1 MPWTFPA
8 NDGRCTILSQLINVQ
23 PGCAAM
29 GLHRDGSYIQLDLHE
44 QTGLDL
50 EVGAIWACQDFTDAV
65 GATRVVLGSHTWPRF
80 RMNKERDYPDVPDV
94 AAEMPA
100 GSCVIYLGQ
109 TWHAAGAII
118 AMGGAVIILDAPH
131 YILYGETLMQ

>member
-1 MPWTFPA
+1 
-8 NDGRCTILSQLINVQ
+8 
-23 PGCAAM
+23 M
-29 GLHRDGSYIQLDLHE
+29 GLHRDGSYTQLDLHE

-80 RMNKERDYPDVPDV
+80 RMNKERHYPDVPDV

-109 TWHAAGAII
+109 TWHAAGAKHSR
-118 AMGGAVIILDAPH
+118 GRCCH
-131 YILYGETLMQ
+131 YFRRVPLTIFCTGNQ